1 MEYTKNIALPLP
13 AETDTPHD
21 SVYTFRKALGGID
34 SAIGTDRAAAEAAKS
49 EADLQFSA
57 VEAKLSDID
66 DAQQG
71 MWDIL
76 DAKAR
81 TLESTESGELSVSI
95 QLVESMI
102 TAAVL
107 ERSKREHPV
116 GSYYTS
122 DKDTEPAK
130 IFGFGTWERVKGVV
144 LLGADE
150 DSYPAGSEGGEAEH
164 TLTLAEVPKHGH
176 NVFVYTGSNPA
187 DGMEAHHWSADGTT
201 AEVAPNG
208 ATFSHT
214 WCSGSFKSWGD
225 TTMTGGGDPA
235 GTTNALGGGT
245 AHNNLMPYHAAY
257 CWRRTA

>member
-1 MEYTKNIALPLP
+1 MIDKKTSYLSLPLP
-13 AETDTPHD
+13 HAENGLAEDCP
-21 SVYTFRKALGGID
+21 RL
-34 SAIGTDRAAAEAAKS
+34 AEALSALDS
-49 EADLQFSA
+49 HAGAVDSQMADVQTRLQPLDSQKMYA
-57 VEAKLSDID
+57 V
-66 DAQQG
+66 
-71 MWDIL
+71 L

-81 TLESTESGELSVSI
+81 TLETTESGELSVSI

-122 DKDTEPAK
+122 DKDTEPAE

-164 TLTLAEVPKHGH
+164 TLTVEEMPSHSHQYNRLPQSFANTDFSKVDQA
-176 NVFVYTGSNPA
+176 NFNASVRASSNTEYA
-187 DGMEAHHWSADGTT
+187 Q
-201 AEVAPNG
+201 
-208 ATFSHT
+208 T
-214 WCSGSFKSWGD
+214 WN
-225 TTMTGGGDPA
+225 TGGSQP
-235 GTTNALGGGT
+235 
-245 AHNNLMPYHAAY
+245 HNNMMPYHAAY

>member
-95 QLVESMI
+95 QLVESML
-102 TAAVL
+102 L

-122 DKDTEPAK
+122 DQDTDPSK

-164 TLTLAEVPKHGH
+164 TLTVEEMPPHTHGLMR
-176 NVFVYTGSNPA
+176 YTGTDDQN
-187 DGMEAHHWSADGTT
+187 WSGHLENGLCANDS
-201 AEVAPNG
+201 PNYL
-208 ATFSHT
+208 AANTNA
-214 WCSGSFKSWGD
+214 
-225 TTMTGGGDPA
+225 TGGGKP
-235 GTTNALGGGT
+235 
-245 AHNNLMPYHAAY
+245 HNNMMPYHAAY

>member
-1 MEYTKNIALPLP
+1 MTDKKTTHLGLPLP
-13 AETDTPHD
+13 DADNALAEDCP
-21 SVYTFRKALGGID
+21 RL
-34 SAIGTDRAAAEAAKS
+34 AEALSALDSHADTVDSQMADVQTKLQPLDA
-49 EADLQFSA
+49 EA
-57 VEAKLSDID
+57 
-66 DAQQG
+66 
-71 MWDIL
+71 MYDIL
-76 DAKAR
+76 DAKAK
-81 TLESTESGELSVSI
+81 TLESTESGELSVSVA
-95 QLVESMI
+95 LVESML
-102 TAAVL
+102 L

-122 DKDTEPAK
+122 DKDTEPAE

>member
-1 MEYTKNIALPLP
+1 MIDKKTSYLSLPLP
-13 AETDTPHD
+13 HAENGLAEDCP
-21 SVYTFRKALGGID
+21 RL
-34 SAIGTDRAAAEAAKS
+34 AEALSALDS
-49 EADLQFSA
+49 HAGAVDSQMADVQIRLQPLDSQKMYA
-57 VEAKLSDID
+57 V
-66 DAQQG
+66 
-71 MWDIL
+71 L

-81 TLESTESGELSVSI
+81 TLETTESGELSVSI

-122 DKDTEPAK
+122 DQDTDPSK

-164 TLTLAEVPKHGH
+164 TLTVEEMPSHSHQYNRLPQTYANTDNTQNVQANFAESVRWS
-176 NVFVYTGSNPA
+176 SNT
-187 DGMEAHHWSADGTT
+187 EYVQT
-201 AEVAPNG
+201 EN
-208 ATFSHT
+208 
-214 WCSGSFKSWGD
+214 
-225 TTMTGGGDPA
+225 TGGSQP
-235 GTTNALGGGT
+235 
-245 AHNNLMPYHAAY
+245 HNNMPPYHAAY

>member
-1 MEYTKNIALPLP
+1 MTDKKTTHLGLPLP
-13 AETDTPHD
+13 DADNALAEDCP
-21 SVYTFRKALGGID
+21 RL
-34 SAIGTDRAAAEAAKS
+34 AEALRALDSHADTVDSQMADVQTKLQPLDA
-49 EADLQFSA
+49 EA
-57 VEAKLSDID
+57 
-66 DAQQG
+66 
-71 MWDIL
+71 MYDIL
-76 DAKAR
+76 DAKAK
-81 TLESTESGELSVSI
+81 TLESTESGELSVSVS
-95 QLVESMI
+95 LVESML
-102 TAAVL
+102 L

-122 DKDTEPAK
+122 DKDTEPAE

-214 WCSGSFKSWGD
+214 WCSSSFKSWGD